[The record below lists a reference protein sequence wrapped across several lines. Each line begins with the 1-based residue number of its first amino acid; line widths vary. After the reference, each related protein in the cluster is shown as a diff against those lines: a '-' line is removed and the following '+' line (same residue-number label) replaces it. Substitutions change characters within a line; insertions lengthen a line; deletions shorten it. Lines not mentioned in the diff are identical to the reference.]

1 MIESLLDKKET
12 DCKYFSA
19 KVDLVRSLFDEQHD
33 FIRSQ

>member
-1 MIESLLDKKET
+1 MIESLLHKKET
-12 DCKYFSA
+12 DCSA